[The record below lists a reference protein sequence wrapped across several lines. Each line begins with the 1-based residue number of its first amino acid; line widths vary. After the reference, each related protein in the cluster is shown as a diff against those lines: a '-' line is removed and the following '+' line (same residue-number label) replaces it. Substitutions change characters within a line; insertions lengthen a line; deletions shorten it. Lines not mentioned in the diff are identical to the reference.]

1 MWNQDGPE
9 VLMVSMES
17 ATAAT
22 PVANQ
27 DDIFS
32 IDQNHS
38 NIVKFKNSTCAD
50 YTNVR
55 SRLISLVQY
64 APAVISKRLID
75 HRQSLEMV
83 DSGERAN
90 SSMNLVFA
98 QFRGV
103 IQGLLPTDTH
113 MGNQSH

>member
-1 MWNQDGPE
+1 MWSQDGPE

-38 NIVKFKNSTCAD
+38 NIVKFKNSTCPD

-55 SRLISLVQY
+55 SRLISLVQH
-64 APAVISKRLID
+64 APAVISKRLMD
-75 HRQSLEMV
+75 RRESRDML
-83 DSGERAN
+83 DSSNRTN
-90 SSMNLVFA
+90 SILTTAFK
-98 QFRGV
+98 RCLGDE
-103 IQGLLPTDTH
+103 GLFPTNTH
-113 MGNQSH
+113 TLR

>member
-1 MWNQDGPE
+1 MWSQDGPE

-38 NIVKFKNSTCAD
+38 NIVKFKNSTCPD

-55 SRLISLVQY
+55 SRLISLVQH
-64 APAVISKRLID
+64 APAVISKRLMD
-75 HRQSLEMV
+75 RGESRDML
-83 DSGERAN
+83 DSSNMTN
-90 SSMNLVFA
+90 SILTTAFKK
-98 QFRGV
+98 FLGDE
-103 IQGLLPTDTH
+103 GLFPTNTH
-113 MGNQSH
+113 TLR

>member
-22 PVANQ
+22 PIANQ

-38 NIVKFKNSTCAD
+38 NIVKFKNSTCPD

-55 SRLISLVQY
+55 SRLISLVQD
-64 APAVISKRLID
+64 APAVISKRLMD
-75 HRQSLEMV
+75 RKESRDML
-83 DSGERAN
+83 DSGDRTN
-90 SSMNLVFA
+90 SIMATAFM
-98 QFRGV
+98 QFLGDKS
-103 IQGLLPTDTH
+103 LFPTSTNIH
-113 MGNQSH
+113 G